1 MRACVSACEVQAMK
15 MLKVWRPAQ
24 QKGPQQQEE
33 EEKKTKKKRRVAIL
47 KI

>member
-1 MRACVSACEVQAMK
+1 MSACEVQAMK

-24 QKGPQQQEE
+24 QKGPQQQQEEE
-33 EEKKTKKKRRVAIL
+33 EEKNTKKKRRVAIL